1 MTKKDRILSKQA
13 KVMTQFGANVR
24 DVVLTLDVSGS
35 MGGTPIEE
43 TKEAAQKFI
52 DTVYEKSPQTRISII
67 TYSSDAQKVVDFTN
81 DKAKLKN
88 AVSGIYSGGGT
99 NIEAGT

>member
-1 MTKKDRILSKQA
+1 MTDLNNEDLTKEFTLIVNDAKKGQSIYQKQA

-43 TKEAAQKFI
+43 TKEAA
-52 DTVYEKSPQTRISII
+52 TEET
-67 TYSSDAQKVVDFTN
+67 A
-81 DKAKLKN
+81 
-88 AVSGIYSGGGT
+88 
-99 NIEAGT
+99 E